1 LPAIIGMLGLESP
14 RRRRPAPAFVV
25 QPPVPQVAVHR
36 GSGQQTGRCPHQSFR
51 RLDPVLDQQLDG
63 AAGGKVPVCLEAC
76 ASRLREAAA
85 DGNEVVAAGSAAAS

>member
-1 LPAIIGMLGLESP
+1 MVGSSDWKQDGRLTHQA
-14 RRRRPAPAFVV
+14 V
-25 QPPVPQVAVHR
+25 Q
-36 GSGQQTGRCPHQSFR
+36 G
-51 RLDPVLDQQLDG
+51 LDPVLDQQLDG

>member
-1 LPAIIGMLGLESP
+1 LTHQA
-14 RRRRPAPAFVV
+14 V
-25 QPPVPQVAVHR
+25 Q
-36 GSGQQTGRCPHQSFR
+36 G
-51 RLDPVLDQQLDG
+51 LDPVLDQQLDG